1 MRYASYLVP
10 GGELTVVT
18 DNSLIG
24 DLGETSYGAV
34 VSATYRGLDDALDRL
49 PDALQAPQVAALPEI
64 ASAISRY
71 LDGDLAALGDVS
83 VWQLGGPF
91 QQLAWAALRTIP
103 PGTVDTYA
111 GLAARAGRPRA
122 YRAAGTACS
131 SNMVALFIPCH
142 RVVASHGIG
151 GYGYGLDAKRALLD
165 HEDADLRR

>member
-10 GGELTVVT
+10 GGEITVVT
-18 DNSLIG
+18 DSSRIG

-34 VSATYRGLDDALDRL
+34 VSATYRGLDDAVDRL
-49 PDALQAPQVAALPEI
+49 PAASTAPEAAALPEI
-64 ASAISRY
+64 AEVIGRY
-71 LDGDLAALGDVS
+71 LEGDLAALADIS
-83 VWQLGGPF
+83 VWQQGGPF
-91 QQLAWAALRTIP
+91 QQQAWAALRTIP
-103 PGTVDTYA
+103 PGSVETYA

-151 GYGYGLDAKRALLD
+151 GYGYGLDVKRALLD